1 MINAIIP
8 TPKYT
13 ELASGNIVIAPAVS
27 CSYAPWKPYVQTLFE
42 AFDKIYEVKLTSAE
56 GGITLIHDAA
66 LAPKSYR
73 YDARDGLTLS
83 ASDSEGIL
91 YAIATLLQAVTV
103 NGGIIEAEK
112 AYVED
117 YPDKDYRTLM
127 IDLAREWHP
136 AQTLFKYIDICFF
149 LKVKYLH
156 LHFIDDQRYTL
167 PSKAFPHITD
177 GNRFYSYE
185 EIAAMRSYA
194 NQRGVI
200 LVPEFE
206 APGHAAAMNRNYP
219 DVFAPKLEGGTDTE
233 IVTEAG
239 AVITAANIVCAGSQ
253 KTMDGIRTLLAEIC
267 ELFPETPYIHIGGDE
282 ANIKVWNYCTESSAY
297 MKENGIEDVYE
308 LYSDFVGRV
317 AQMVLDMGRTPIVWE
332 GFPKKG
338 AHRVPKETLVIAW
351 ESYYNYAPDLLA
363 DGFKIINASWQPNY
377 IVPSLNLTW
386 GHKEILGWSVY
397 TWQHWWPNSAAHLN
411 PITVAPTDQ
420 VIGGQLSAWESTYEQ
435 EINTVMQNLAALSE
449 RVWTVK
455 RLWDDK
461 AYAKRYSRTG
471 QKMARLIQDI

>member
-1 MINAIIP
+1 MINTIIP
-8 TPKYT
+8 TPKST
-13 ELASGNIVIAPAVS
+13 ELFDGKAVIAPVVS
-27 CSYAPWKPYVQTLFE
+27 CSYDPWVSYTQTLCDAFE
-42 AFDKIYEVKLTSAE
+42 KIYEVKLTPGE
-56 GGITLIHDAA
+56 GGITLVYDEA
-66 LAPKSYR
+66 LAPRSYR
-73 YDARDGLTLS
+73 FDACDGLTLT
-83 ASDSEGIL
+83 ASDNEGIL
-91 YAIATLLQAVTV
+91 YAIATLLQAVNVT
-103 NGGIIEAEK
+103 NGIIEAEK
-112 AYVED
+112 AHVED

-127 IDLAREWHP
+127 VDLAREWHP
-136 AQTLFKYIDICFF
+136 ARTIFKYIDICFF

-185 EIAAMRSYA
+185 EIAAMRTYA
-194 NQRGVI
+194 NQRGIV

-219 DVFAPKLEGGTDTE
+219 EVFAPKLEGGADTE

-239 AVITAANIVCAGSQ
+239 AVITAANIVNAGSP
-253 KTMDGIRTLLAEIC
+253 KTMEGIRTLLAEIR

-338 AHRVPKETLVIAW
+338 AHRVPKDTIVIAW

-386 GHKEILGWSVY
+386 GHKEILAWSVY

-455 RLWDDK
+455 RLWEDRD
-461 AYAKRYSRTG
+461 YARRYSQTG
-471 QKMARLIQDI
+471 QKMARLIQDV

>member
-1 MINAIIP
+1 MINTIIP
-8 TPKYT
+8 TPKCT
-13 ELASGNIVIAPAVS
+13 ELFDGKAVIAPAIF
-27 CSYAPWKPYVQTLFE
+27 CSYAPWEPYIQTLCDAFE
-42 AFDKIYEVKLTSAE
+42 KIYEVKLTRGD
-56 GGITLIHDAA
+56 GGITLVYDAS

-73 YDARDGLTLS
+73 YDAREGLILA
-83 ASDSEGIL
+83 ASDDEGIL
-91 YAIATLLQAVTV
+91 YAIATLLQAVNVT
-103 NGGIIEAEK
+103 GGIIEAEK
-112 AYVED
+112 AYIED

-127 IDLAREWHP
+127 VDLAREWHP
-136 AQTLFKYIDICFF
+136 ARTISKYIDICFF

-185 EIAAMRSYA
+185 EIAEMRAYA
-194 NQRGVI
+194 NQRGIV

-219 DVFAPKLEGGTDTE
+219 EIFAPKLEGGADTE

-239 AVITAANIVCAGSQ
+239 AVITAANIVNAGSP
-253 KTMDGIRTLLAEIC
+253 KTMEGIRTLLAEIC

-338 AHRVPKETLVIAW
+338 AHRVPKETIVIAW

-455 RLWDDK
+455 RLWSDRD
-461 AYAKRYSRTG
+461 YARRYSQTG

>member
-1 MINAIIP
+1 MINNILP
-8 TPKYT
+8 TPKHV
-13 ELASGNIVIAPAVS
+13 ELFDEKTLIAPAVS
-27 CSYAPWKPYVQTLFE
+27 CCHAPWSPYAETLCK
-42 AFDKIYEVKLTSAE
+42 AFAKIYETELTQAE
-56 GGITLIHDAA
+56 GGITLKYDATLPA
-66 LAPKSYR
+66 KSYR
-73 YDARDGLTLS
+73 YEVQNGITLT
-83 ASDSEGIL
+83 ASDDEGIL
-91 YAIATLLQAVTV
+91 YALATLLQAVTV
-103 NGGIIEAEK
+103 TSGTIEAEK
-112 AYVED
+112 ALIED

-127 IDLAREWHP
+127 VDLAREWHP
-136 AQTLFKYIDICFF
+136 AHTIFKYIDICFF

-185 EIAAMRSYA
+185 QIAEMRSYA
-194 NQRGVI
+194 NQRGIV

-206 APGHAAAMNRNYP
+206 APGHAAALNRNYP
-219 DVFAPKLEGGTDTE
+219 DVFAPRLDGGADTK

-239 AVITAANIVCAGSQ
+239 AVITADNIVCAGREN
-253 KTMDGIRTLLAEIC
+253 TMNGIRTLLEEIV

-282 ANIKVWNYCTESSAY
+282 ANIKVWNYCIDSSAY

-338 AHRVPKETLVIAW
+338 AHRVPKETIVIAW
-351 ESYYNYAPDLLA
+351 ESYYNYATDLLA
-363 DGFKIINASWQPNY
+363 DGFKIINASWQPLY
-377 IVPSLNLTW
+377 IVPGLNLTW

-397 TWQHWWPNSAAHLN
+397 GWQHWWPNSAAHLN
-411 PITVAPTDQ
+411 PINVEPTDQ
-420 VIGGQLSAWESTYEQ
+420 VIGGQLSAWESSYEQ
-435 EINTVMQNLAALSE
+435 EIGTVMRNLAALSE

-455 RLWDDK
+455 RLWDDRT
-461 AYAKRYSRTG
+461 YARRYSG
-471 QKMARLIQDI
+471 ISQKMARLIQDI